1 MTLNRA
7 NTEPN
12 PDIARPTRA
21 VVLAGGGGLRAN
33 PASKVTNKCLF
44 SVHDHS
50 LVERQINLIR
60 DQLGITDII
69 IVVGHLKQQVMEYL
83 GDGSRWGVGVRYVE
97 VERVEDG
104 PALGLLAAKAYLD
117 RPFFLLLGDEFH
129 NTSRHDCLFE
139 YLDRRPD
146 VLFTYIHTIDP
157 YRVMSNFSL
166 GIGEDDSVEWI
177 KEKPRDVESD
187 LCGCG
192 TMYLTPRAVAAI
204 ENAKPSEVTGRVE
217 LYEAAASLIP
227 AGKVYAVDLDD
238 PGYFNVNTL
247 EDLQRARFTYRTRK
261 FDEFSI
267 SVVMP
272 AWNEAQ
278 SIEYVIKDFKA
289 RPQVDEIVVAD
300 NLSEDGTGEIAQRAG
315 ARVLSRRY
323 VGYGDAVKAALDAAT
338 GDVLVVVE
346 ADYTF
351 RAADLPKILEYLKDS
366 DVVIGTRTTREFVH
380 QSANMS
386 VLQRVANVALAKYLE
401 LLFIWLQPRFTDV
414 GCSYRAIWR
423 PEWESMRDQVIEKG
437 PSFTVEMMIETVR
450 ARKRC
455 IEIPVSYHPR
465 FGGESKHTQNMVG
478 LIKTGTAMAWM
489 ITSRW
494 LQDVGRLASHWL
506 RGERSQ

>member
-1 MTLNRA
+1 MSPFSSESVTGS
-7 NTEPN
+7 
-12 PDIARPTRA
+12 ARPTRA

-33 PASKVTNKCLF
+33 PAAKVVNKCLF
-44 SVHDHS
+44 SIHDHS

-69 IVVGHLKQQVMEYL
+69 IVVGHLRQQVMDYL
-83 GDGSRWGVGVRYVE
+83 GDGSRWGVAVRYVE
-97 VERVEDG
+97 VERVEEG
-104 PALGLLAAKAYLD
+104 PARGLLAAKAYLD

-129 NTSRHDCLFE
+129 NTSRHDRLLE

-146 VLFTYIHTIDP
+146 ALFTYIHTIDP
-157 YRVMSNFSL
+157 YRIMSNFTL
-166 GIGEDDSVEWI
+166 GIDESDGVEWI
-177 KEKPRDVESD
+177 KEKPRKVESD

-192 TMYLTPRAVAAI
+192 TMYLTPRAVEAI
-204 ENAKPSEVTGRVE
+204 ENAKPSETTGRVE
-217 LYEAAASLIP
+217 LYEAVASLIP
-227 AGKVYAVDLDD
+227 DGKVFAVDVDD

-267 SVVMP
+267 SVVIP

-278 SIEYVIKDFKA
+278 SIEYVIQDFKA
-289 RPQVDEIVVAD
+289 RPKIGEIIVTD
-300 NLSEDGTGEIAQRAG
+300 NLSEDGTGEIAKKAG
-315 ARVLSRRY
+315 ARVLARRY
-323 VGYGDAVKAALDAAT
+323 VGYGDAVKAGLDAAT
-338 GDVLVVVE
+338 GDILVVVE
-346 ADYTF
+346 ADYSF
-351 RAADLPKILEYLKDS
+351 RAADLPKILVYLRDA
-366 DVVIGTRTTREFVH
+366 DAVIGTRTTREFVA

-401 LLFIWLQPRFTDV
+401 LLWIWLEPRFTDV

-423 PEWESMRDQVIEKG
+423 TEWESLRDQVVEKG
-437 PSFTVEMMIETVR
+437 PSFTVEMMIEVVK

-465 FGGESKHTQNMVG
+465 FGGESKHTQDMVG
-478 LIKTGTAMAWM
+478 LVKTGSAMAWM

-494 LQDVGRLASHWL
+494 LQDVGRLLSHWV
-506 RGERSQ
+506 RGERSR